1 MSNIESSFDE
11 YKAHLAHM
19 LHDKVDADLAM
30 KIMYLER
37 KLPDV
42 EPKVELDIKVKN
54 DIIAQNLKNWFGA
67 KLGYQVSCH
76 KNHILVVGLISI
88 EQLAKIASYADIE
101 WITGNATAAS
111 Y

>member
-42 EPKVELDIKVKN
+42 DPKAELDIKVKN
-54 DIIAQNLKNWFGA
+54 DIIAQNLKNWLDA
-67 KLGYQVSCH
+67 KLGFQASCH
-76 KNHILVVGLISI
+76 KNHITVAGRISI
-88 EQLAKIASYADIE
+88 EKLAKLASYADIE
-101 WITGNATAAS
+101 WISGSVTPAS